1 MHLPEQ
7 LTFGLRLSIQLETKG
22 LEGGMRVGNEGGN
35 SVRVKFVIGE
45 RVNTERGLSF
55 VSVMLWCWEELFVPM
70 LSESQV

>member
-35 SVRVKFVIGE
+35 SVCVKFGIGE
-45 RVNTERGLSF
+45 RVNTESGLSF
-55 VSVMLWCWEELFVPM
+55 
-70 LSESQV
+70 